1 MNQNWEKLEP
11 LLENLQDEEEFDSF
25 LSYISDPKSVAWE
38 YEDPERKQTILHILL
53 IKNFFTQTEK
63 VINII
68 KNITTPDAFL
78 KFINHKN
85 YKEMN
90 ALHFAC
96 YKCDMNLIK
105 LFIDN
110 GIDPKAKTLIG
121 LNYLH
126 IAAQRNKVSIFYFIL
141 NKFKI
146 DLYET
151 DNNGNYFLHWAC
163 HYAND
168 RIIDFFLNDI
178 NFNIN
183 IQNNEGYTPLQ
194 YYLKS
199 RNKRTIK
206 RLIYRGADPY
216 IRNNKGENSFDIVN
230 KNKWDNN
237 YKNEIKEILER
248 KFWLKGP
255 FIVFLFYHFVYIFF
269 IIIFM
274 FPFIDIK
281 GIIFLLRLYL
291 IWSGFLVIYIIYFLN
306 KSPGTIKQNNK
317 DYLFNLIENDNK
329 IDLWHYCIKCQAKQE
344 NKSKHCY
351 FCDKCVIGFDHH
363 CFWLKRC
370 IGKNNKRSFNFLI
383 IIIVLNAIFNF
394 ILCILGEKND
404 CIKNY
409 FLFTQILVK
418 NIQITKI
425 IKAIVFG
432 LYLLY
437 TIFVFII
444 IFPIIKF
451 AINKSRGN
459 ETNEALRLQYPII
472 NTQDDNDEK
481 VKLITK
487 NENDNDNENNNN

>member
-1 MNQNWEKLEP
+1 MTGHKICERH
-11 LLENLQDEEEFDSF
+11 NLVKYS
-25 LSYISDPKSVAWE
+25 
-38 YEDPERKQTILHILL
+38 
-53 IKNFFTQTEK
+53 
-63 VINII
+63 
-68 KNITTPDAFL
+68 
-78 KFINHKN
+78 
-85 YKEMN
+85 
-90 ALHFAC
+90 
-96 YKCDMNLIK
+96 K

-237 YKNEIKEILER
+237 CKNE
-248 KFWLKGP
+248 
-255 FIVFLFYHFVYIFF
+255 

-418 NIQITKI
+418 NIQITQI

-432 LYLLY
+432 LYFLY
-437 TIFVFII
+437 TIFII
-444 IFPIIKF
+444 STIIQIFF
-451 AINKSRGN
+451 SINFNKYYC
-459 ETNEALRLQYPII
+459 E
-472 NTQDDNDEK
+472 
-481 VKLITK
+481 
-487 NENDNDNENNNN
+487 